1 MHTMSLSHA
10 ILTALLD
17 EDLTGYALAKQ
28 FDVSLGFFWQASHQ
42 QIYRELKGLHLAGR
56 VNVEEVPQHGKPD
69 KRVYSLTT
77 LGRDMLE
84 SWIVESTRAR
94 GAKDELFIK
103 LFNVGSVPVK
113 QVTLAIEQRKAEHT
127 RKLELYRKIEVR
139 NYTSPLTL
147 PDRKKGVYLSL
158 LAGIRQEQ
166 TALIWCDDALDL
178 LTTVRSNPKV
188 KG

>member
-1 MHTMSLSHA
+1 MSLSHA

-42 QIYRELKGLHLAGR
+42 QIYRELKGLHLAGS
-56 VNVEEVPQHGKPD
+56 VNVLEVPQHGKPD
-69 KRVYSLTT
+69 KRIYSLTNQ
-77 LGRDMLE
+77 GRQMLD
-84 SWIVESTRAR
+84 SWITQSTRHR

-103 LFNVGSVPVK
+103 LFNVGSVPVE
-113 QVTLAIEQRKAEHT
+113 QVTEAVAQRQVEHA
-127 RKLELYRKIEVR
+127 RKLQLYRKIEAR
-139 NYTSPLTL
+139 NYASPSTL

-166 TALIWCDDALDL
+166 TALAWCDDALDL
-178 LTTVRSNPKV
+178 LGTVKA
-188 KG
+188 

>member
-1 MHTMSLSHA
+1 MSLSHA

-42 QIYRELKGLHLAGR
+42 QIYRELKGLHLAGS
-56 VNVEEVPQHGKPD
+56 VNVLEVPQHGKPD
-69 KRVYSLTT
+69 KRIYSLTNQ
-77 LGRDMLE
+77 GRQMLD
-84 SWIVESTRAR
+84 SWITQSTRHR

-103 LFNVGSVPVK
+103 LFNVGSVPVE
-113 QVTLAIEQRKAEHT
+113 QVTEAVVQRQVEHA
-127 RKLELYRKIEVR
+127 RKLELYRKIEAR
-139 NYTSPLTL
+139 NYASPSTL

-166 TALIWCDDALDL
+166 TALAWCDDALDL
-178 LTTVRSNPKV
+178 LGTVKA
-188 KG
+188 

>member
-1 MHTMSLSHA
+1 MSLSQA

-42 QIYRELKGLHLAGR
+42 QIYRELKGLHLAGS
-56 VNVEEVPQHGKPD
+56 VNVLEVPQHGKPD
-69 KRVYSLTT
+69 KRVYSLTNQ
-77 LGRDMLE
+77 GRQMLD
-84 SWIVESTRAR
+84 SWITQSTRHR

-103 LFNVGSVPVK
+103 LFNVGSVPVE
-113 QVTLAIEQRKAEHT
+113 QVTEAVAQRQVEHA
-127 RKLELYRKIEVR
+127 RKLELYRKIEAR
-139 NYTSPLTL
+139 NYASPSTL

-166 TALIWCDDALDL
+166 TALAWCDDALDL
-178 LTTVRSNPKV
+178 LGTVKA
-188 KG
+188 

>member
-1 MHTMSLSHA
+1 MSLSHA

-42 QIYRELKGLHLAGR
+42 QIYRELKGLHLAGS
-56 VNVEEVPQHGKPD
+56 VNVLEVPQHGKPD
-69 KRVYSLTT
+69 KRIYSLTNQ
-77 LGRDMLE
+77 GRQMLD
-84 SWIVESTRAR
+84 SWITQSTRHR

-103 LFNVGSVPVK
+103 LFNVGSVPVE
-113 QVTLAIEQRKAEHT
+113 QVTEAVAQRQVEHA
-127 RKLELYRKIEVR
+127 RKLELYRKIEAR
-139 NYTSPLTL
+139 NYASPSTL

-166 TALIWCDDALDL
+166 TALAWCDDALDL
-178 LTTVRSNPKV
+178 LGTVKA
-188 KG
+188 

>member
-1 MHTMSLSHA
+1 MSLSHA

-42 QIYRELKGLHLAGR
+42 QIYRELKGLHLAGS
-56 VNVEEVPQHGKPD
+56 VNVLEVPQHGKPD
-69 KRVYSLTT
+69 KRIYSLTNQ
-77 LGRDMLE
+77 GRQMLD
-84 SWIVESTRAR
+84 SWIAQSTRHR

-103 LFNVGSVPVK
+103 LFNVGSVPVE
-113 QVTLAIEQRKAEHT
+113 QVTEAVAQRQAEHA
-127 RKLELYRKIEVR
+127 RKLGLYRKIEAR
-139 NYTSPLTL
+139 NYASPSTL

-166 TALIWCDDALDL
+166 TALAWCDDALDL
-178 LTTVRSNPKV
+178 LGTVKA
-188 KG
+188 

>member
-1 MHTMSLSHA
+1 MSLSHA

-42 QIYRELKGLHLAGR
+42 QIYRELKGLHLAGS
-56 VNVEEVPQHGKPD
+56 VNVLEVPQHGKPD
-69 KRVYSLTT
+69 KRIYSLTNQ
-77 LGRDMLE
+77 GRQMLD
-84 SWIVESTRAR
+84 SWITQSTRHR

-103 LFNVGSVPVK
+103 LFNVGSVPVE
-113 QVTLAIEQRKAEHT
+113 QVTEAVAQRQVEHA
-127 RKLELYRKIEVR
+127 RKLELYRKIEAR
-139 NYTSPLTL
+139 NYASPSTL

-166 TALIWCDDALDL
+166 TALAWCDDALDL
-178 LTTVRSNPKV
+178 LGTVKV
-188 KG
+188 

>member
-1 MHTMSLSHA
+1 MSLSHA

-42 QIYRELKGLHLAGR
+42 QIYRELKGLHLAGS
-56 VNVEEVPQHGKPD
+56 VNVLEVPQHGKPD
-69 KRVYSLTT
+69 KRIYSLTNQ
-77 LGRDMLE
+77 GRQILD
-84 SWIVESTRAR
+84 SWITQSTRHR

-103 LFNVGSVPVK
+103 LFNVGSVPVE
-113 QVTLAIEQRKAEHT
+113 QVTEAVAQRQVEHA
-127 RKLELYRKIEVR
+127 RKLELYRKIEAR
-139 NYTSPLTL
+139 NYASPSTL

-166 TALIWCDDALDL
+166 TALAWCDDALDL
-178 LTTVRSNPKV
+178 LGTVKA
-188 KG
+188 

>member
-1 MHTMSLSHA
+1 MSLSHA

-42 QIYRELKGLHLAGR
+42 QIYRELKGLHLAGS
-56 VNVEEVPQHGKPD
+56 VNVLEVPQHGKPD
-69 KRVYSLTT
+69 KRIYSLTNQ
-77 LGRDMLE
+77 GRQMLD
-84 SWIVESTRAR
+84 SWIAQSTRHR

-103 LFNVGSVPVK
+103 LFNVGSVPVE
-113 QVTLAIEQRKAEHT
+113 QVTEAVAQRQVEHA
-127 RKLELYRKIEVR
+127 RKLELYRKIEAR
-139 NYTSPLTL
+139 NYASPSTL

-166 TALIWCDDALDL
+166 TALAWCDDALDL
-178 LTTVRSNPKV
+178 LGTVKA
-188 KG
+188 

>member
-1 MHTMSLSHA
+1 MSLSHA

-42 QIYRELKGLHLAGR
+42 QIYRELKGLHLAGS
-56 VNVEEVPQHGKPD
+56 VNVLEVPQHGKPD
-69 KRVYSLTT
+69 NRIYSLTNQ
-77 LGRDMLE
+77 GRQMLD
-84 SWIVESTRAR
+84 SWITQSTRHR

-103 LFNVGSVPVK
+103 LFNVGSVPVE
-113 QVTLAIEQRKAEHT
+113 QVTEAVAQRQVEHA
-127 RKLELYRKIEVR
+127 RKLELYRKIEAR
-139 NYTSPLTL
+139 NYASPSTL

-166 TALIWCDDALDL
+166 TALAWCDDALDL
-178 LTTVRSNPKV
+178 LGTVKA
-188 KG
+188 

>member
-1 MHTMSLSHA
+1 MSLSHT

-42 QIYRELKGLHLAGR
+42 QIYRELKGLHLAGS
-56 VNVEEVPQHGKPD
+56 VNVLEVPQHGKPD
-69 KRVYSLTT
+69 KRIYSLTNQ
-77 LGRDMLE
+77 GRQMLD
-84 SWIVESTRAR
+84 SWITQSTRHR

-103 LFNVGSVPVK
+103 LFNVGSVPVE
-113 QVTLAIEQRKAEHT
+113 QVTEAVAQRQVEHA
-127 RKLELYRKIEVR
+127 RKLELYRKIEAR
-139 NYTSPLTL
+139 NYASPSTL

-166 TALIWCDDALDL
+166 TALAWCDDALDL
-178 LTTVRSNPKV
+178 LGTVKA
-188 KG
+188 

>member
-1 MHTMSLSHA
+1 MSLSHA

-42 QIYRELKGLHLAGR
+42 QIYRELKGLHLAGS
-56 VNVEEVPQHGKPD
+56 VNVLEVPQHGKPD
-69 KRVYSLTT
+69 KRIYSLTNQ
-77 LGRDMLE
+77 GRQMLD
-84 SWIVESTRAR
+84 SWITQSTRHR

-103 LFNVGSVPVK
+103 LFNVGSVPVE
-113 QVTLAIEQRKAEHT
+113 QVTEAVAQRQAEHA
-127 RKLELYRKIEVR
+127 RKLELYRKIEAR
-139 NYTSPLTL
+139 NYASPSTL

-166 TALIWCDDALDL
+166 TALAWCDDALDL
-178 LTTVRSNPKV
+178 LGTVKA
-188 KG
+188 

>member
-1 MHTMSLSHA
+1 MSLSHA

-42 QIYRELKGLHLAGR
+42 QIYRELKGLHLAGS
-56 VNVEEVPQHGKPD
+56 VNVLEVPQHGKPD
-69 KRVYSLTT
+69 KRVYSLTNQ
-77 LGRDMLE
+77 GRQMLD
-84 SWIVESTRAR
+84 SWITQSTRHR

-103 LFNVGSVPVK
+103 LFNVGSVPVE
-113 QVTLAIEQRKAEHT
+113 QVTEAVAQRQVEHA
-127 RKLELYRKIEVR
+127 RKLELYRKIEAR
-139 NYTSPLTL
+139 NYASPSTL

-166 TALIWCDDALDL
+166 TALAWCDDALDL
-178 LTTVRSNPKV
+178 LGTVKA
-188 KG
+188 

>member
-1 MHTMSLSHA
+1 MLQMSLSHA

-56 VNVEEVPQHGKPD
+56 VSVLEVPQHGKPD

-77 LGRDMLE
+77 QGRHMLD

-94 GAKDELFIK
+94 GTKDELFIK
-103 LFNVGSVPVK
+103 LFNVGSVPLG
-113 QVTLAIEQRKAEHT
+113 QITLAVEQRRAEHT
-127 RKLELYRKIEVR
+127 RKLELYRKIETR
-139 NYTSPLTL
+139 NYASPLTL
-147 PDRKKGVYLSL
+147 SDRKKGVYLSL

-166 TALIWCDDALDL
+166 TALVWCDDALDL
-178 LTTVRSNPKV
+178 LATVKS
-188 KG
+188 

>member
-1 MHTMSLSHA
+1 MSLSHA

-42 QIYRELKGLHLAGR
+42 QIYRELKGLHLAGS
-56 VNVEEVPQHGKPD
+56 VNVLEVPQHGKPD
-69 KRVYSLTT
+69 KRVYSLTNQ
-77 LGRDMLE
+77 GRQMLD
-84 SWIVESTRAR
+84 SWITQSTRRR

-103 LFNVGSVPVK
+103 LFNVGSVPVE
-113 QVTLAIEQRKAEHT
+113 QVTEAVAQRQVEHA
-127 RKLELYRKIEVR
+127 RKLELYRKIEAR
-139 NYTSPLTL
+139 NYASPSTL

-166 TALIWCDDALDL
+166 TALAWCDDALDL
-178 LTTVRSNPKV
+178 LGTVKA
-188 KG
+188 